1 VGDDRRAP
9 RLLVVAAFAAIYLVW
24 GSTYLGIRYAI
35 ETLPPL
41 LMAGTR
47 FVLAGAILYAW
58 VRLRGTPAPRAGHW
72 PAAFTL
78 GGLLL
83 LGGNGAV
90 SWAEQRVAS
99 GAAALI
105 VATIPIWVA
114 LFEGLRPGGPRP
126 GRRGA
131 IGLLLGLG
139 GVALLAG
146 PGAAGSAERVDPLGA
161 AVLMFAALSWTA
173 GTLRA
178 PRAHLPASKPMAI
191 AMEMLAGGVLLIAAG
206 LALGEGGRV
215 DPAGVSLRS
224 ALALLYLVVFGS
236 IVAFSAFIWLLGVC
250 SAARVSTYAFV
261 NPVVAV
267 LLGWGLAGEPLGPRT
282 LLASAVIVAAVALIV
297 TRRASS
303 PRPPLT
309 AADRA
314 APALPA
320 APAGARAGAAA
331 PPRSAPGSA
340 GAAPIEPALSE
351 EGV

>member
-1 VGDDRRAP
+1 
-9 RLLVVAAFAAIYLVW
+9 
-24 GSTYLGIRYAI
+24 
-35 ETLPPL
+35 
-41 LMAGTR
+41 
-47 FVLAGAILYAW
+47 
-58 VRLRGTPAPRAGHW
+58 
-72 PAAFTL
+72 
-78 GGLLL
+78 
-83 LGGNGAV
+83 
-90 SWAEQRVAS
+90 
-99 GAAALI
+99 
-105 VATIPIWVA
+105 
-114 LFEGLRPGGPRP
+114 
-126 GRRGA
+126 
-131 IGLLLGLG
+131 
-139 GVALLAG
+139 
-146 PGAAGSAERVDPLGA
+146 
-161 AVLMFAALSWTA
+161 
-173 GTLRA
+173 
-178 PRAHLPASKPMAI
+178 
-191 AMEMLAGGVLLIAAG
+191 MLAGGVLLIAAG